1 MPFAKLLQKQLS
13 LPVYM
18 QNDAN
23 CMALGES
30 VSGVAYGIDHVAF
43 LNIGNG
49 VGSAILHH
57 STFLEGAVPGGRELG
72 HMVVRVGGRACS
84 CGRQGC
90 LEAYISQKAFCRQV
104 AEAMA
109 EHSKSLVN
117 QLCQSGDPDPD
128 VVFEAAKQ
136 NDSIACALVGRY
148 VRYLGEGIANIVN
161 IFRPDCIVL
170 GGMVA
175 RHNDILQQAIERQW
189 RS

>member
-49 VGSAILHH
+49 VSSTILHH
-57 STFLEGAVPGGRELG
+57 STFLEGAVPGGGELG

-136 NDSIACALVGRY
+136 NDLIACALVGRY